1 MLKAFL
7 CSSSFFLLHSLSISQ
22 NLHLKGQL
30 LASSITSNDVPDNW
44 QAYESIFS
52 YIPTL
57 SFKKK
62 NTTNEL
68 IDFEWA
74 YKLNKYYVGDSLYDN
89 DENSHRLW
97 VRYSNEKIEARFGLQ
112 KIIFGPT
119 QILRPLSWF
128 DTFNIKDPS
137 GQTDGVEAFKLQ
149 YFSSNMIGLSSWVI
163 NNKVDTLT
171 YGGRGEITTALGD
184 FGFTYLKD
192 PSRSKRSIGQIG
204 APISDSHKRIAFDYR
219 YDGFI
224 GFWNESVIIKSTKS
238 NINLISIGADYTLP
252 FLNGVYVMIESMHIQ
267 NESKNLKS
275 NQNFSAYMASLP
287 IGMIHQATYISQ
299 TEWEENKTYQ
309 YLRWSSTYDS
319 YSLNIIIYMNPKRNE
334 YNMTLN
340 SLHKALSGF
349 GTGIQFMF
357 IYNH

>member
-1 MLKAFL
+1 M
-7 CSSSFFLLHSLSISQ
+7 CIR
-22 NLHLKGQL
+22 
-30 LASSITSNDVPDNW
+30 D
-44 QAYESIFS
+44 
-52 YIPTL
+52 
-57 SFKKK
+57 
-62 NTTNEL
+62 
-68 IDFEWA
+68 
-74 YKLNKYYVGDSLYDN
+74 
-89 DENSHRLW
+89 R
-97 VRYSNEKIEARFGLQ
+97 
-112 KIIFGPT
+112 
-119 QILRPLSWF
+119 
-128 DTFNIKDPS
+128 
-137 GQTDGVEAFKLQ
+137 TDGVEAFKLQ

-204 APISDSHKRIAFDYR
+204 APIADSHERIAFDYR

-252 FLNGVYVMIESMHIQ
+252 FLNGVYVMIEAMHIQ
-267 NESKNLKS
+267 NEINNLKS
-275 NQNFSAYMASLP
+275 NQNFSVYMASMP

-299 TEWEENKTYQ
+299 REWEENKTYQ

-334 YNMTLN
+334 YNMPLN
-340 SLHKALSGF
+340 SLPKALSGF

-357 IYNH
+357 IYNN